1 MLANGGED
9 LSRLVTDT
17 RVHRNVFQDPAI
29 FDLEMER
36 IFARSWVYVG
46 HASQVPE
53 PGDFMCTRIGAQP
66 VVMTRHTDGEVHVIY
81 NRCGHR
87 GVKVVA
93 EEQGNARRFM
103 CMYHGWTYLT
113 NGDLDFVTQPE
124 GYPEGREPDTV
135 RNGMG
140 RIARVDDVRGFV
152 FANMSPEGPGL
163 RDYLGGNVLCLEDL
177 AASAPDGEVE
187 IRGGVHRYMY
197 RGNWKFQVDNLSD
210 MYHPAYSHES
220 SSRPTGQQFAR
231 RKGDKG
237 GILFREK
244 RGRVKSMDPLGV
256 SALPNGHSWQGGLP
270 RIENTSGIHREYV
283 ARLEARHGPERTR
296 EILTKTRH
304 NVIFYPNMAM
314 QELNPHIRVIRPVA
328 ADLTEIFVYPVKLKG
343 APERMFREQIRILN
357 GTHSASS
364 MVQTDDVEAFA
375 RAQEGLSTTGN
386 EWILLARAGAET
398 VDPETGRVS
407 SIGTSEVAM
416 RNHYATWLSL
426 MTRAR

>member
-1 MLANGGED
+1 MLNGEARD
-9 LSRLVTDT
+9 LSRLVTGT
-17 RVHRNVFQDPAI
+17 RVHRDVFRDPAI
-29 FDLEMER
+29 FALEMER
-36 IFARSWVYVG
+36 IFARCWVYVG
-46 HASQVPE
+46 HASQVRE
-53 PGDFMCTRIGAQP
+53 PGDFLCTRIGAQP
-66 VVMTRHTDGEVHVIY
+66 VVMARHTDGEVHVLY

-93 EEQGNARRFM
+93 EEAGNAKRFM

-124 GYPEGREPDTV
+124 GYPEGRRPDTV
-135 RNGMG
+135 RDGMG
-140 RIARVDDVRGFV
+140 RVARVDSVHGFV
-152 FANMSPEGPGL
+152 FASLAPGGPGL
-163 RDYLGGNVLCLEDL
+163 RDYLGANVLCLDDL

-220 SSRPTGQQFAR
+220 SSRPSGQQFVR

-237 GILFREK
+237 GIQFFEK
-244 RGRVKSMDPLGV
+244 KGRAKSLDPLGV

-270 RIENTSGIHREYV
+270 RIENDSDLQRDYV
-283 ARLEARHGPERTR
+283 ARLEARHGAERTR
-296 EILTKTRH
+296 AILDKTRH

-314 QELNPHIRVIRPVA
+314 QELNPHIRVIRPVSV
-328 ADLTEIFVYPVKLKG
+328 DLTEIFVYPIRLKG
-343 APERMFREQIRILN
+343 APEQMFREQIRILN

-375 RAQEGLSTTGN
+375 RAQEGLATAGN
-386 EWILLARAGAET
+386 DWILLARAGAET
-398 VDPETGRVS
+398 TDPETGRVS

-416 RNHYATWLSL
+416 RNQYAAWLAMMSR
-426 MTRAR
+426 T

>member
-1 MLANGGED
+1 MPRNGSSD

-17 RVHRNVFQDPAI
+17 RVHREVFQDPAI
-29 FDLEMER
+29 FELEMER

-53 PGDFMCTRIGAQP
+53 QGDFLCTRIGAQP
-66 VVMTRHTDGEVHVIY
+66 VVMTRHSDGRVHVLY

-93 EEQGNARRFM
+93 EEQGNARRFV
-103 CMYHGWTYLT
+103 CMYHGWTYDT

-124 GYPEGREPDTV
+124 GYPEGRQPDKL
-135 RNGMG
+135 RDGMG
-140 RIARVDDVRGFV
+140 RIARVDEIRGFV

-163 RDYLGGNVLCLEDL
+163 RAWLGANAVCLEDL

-187 IRGGVHRYMY
+187 IRGGVHRYMF
-197 RGNWKFQVDNLSD
+197 RGNWKFQIDNLSD

-220 SSRPTGQQFAR
+220 SSRPSGRQFVR

-237 GILFREK
+237 GIQFFGK

-270 RIENTSGIHREYV
+270 RIENTSDVHREYV
-283 ARLEARHGPERTR
+283 ALLEARHGPERTA

-304 NVIFYPNMAM
+304 NVIFYPNMGM

-328 ADLTEIFVYPVKLKG
+328 ADLTEIFVYPIKLKG
-343 APERMFREQIRILN
+343 APEQMFREQIRILN
-357 GTHSASS
+357 STHSASS

-375 RAQEGLSTTGN
+375 RAQQGLATTGN
-386 EWILLARAGAET
+386 EWILLARAG
-398 VDPETGRVS
+398 PEEMEPGTGRVS

-426 MTRAR
+426 MSRA